1 MKYNHTLTINLY
13 NTFIENGDI
22 VDEIILDDVVSN
34 DIIVQFNER
43 IIEPDN
49 INEILTL
56 CDFLMIENTLQ
67 FIVKYATVTNIKYV
81 LDERHKEHYELPV
94 YE

>member
-1 MKYNHTLTINLY
+1 MLLSNLNLINVESELY

-67 FIVKYATVTNIKYV
+67 FIVKYV
-81 LDERHKEHYELPV
+81 LDERHNITVLNIMDYL
-94 YE
+94 